1 MWMPTKDAD
10 LNKNNTTIVL
20 FKTLNK
26 MQITPLKLQV
36 ILTLSP
42 KVSRFWSAPL
52 MSYIV

>member
-1 MWMPTKDAD
+1 MPTKDAD
-10 LNKNNTTIVL
+10 LNNKNTTIVL

-42 KVSRFWSAPL
+42 KVSRF
-52 MSYIV
+52 